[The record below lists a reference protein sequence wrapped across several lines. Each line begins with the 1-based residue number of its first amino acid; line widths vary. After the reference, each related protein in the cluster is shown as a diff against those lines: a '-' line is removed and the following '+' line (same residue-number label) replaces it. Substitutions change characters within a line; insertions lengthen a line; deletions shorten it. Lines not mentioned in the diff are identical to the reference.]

1 MQQQFSLTTNNCSLF
16 KRLVQFNRRCKL
28 VKIPGFLRL
37 ELHFFLL
44 KLELQAVVKSKF
56 TMKCEPP
63 GRQTIIYITET
74 FESFSE
80 RSTYHMYICLIV
92 LPALPKSSMHTI
104 YDLIFTKGI
113 TILQEETS
121 NKYQEEIISFN
132 IKSFPLNLVQFTKAE
147 MFY

>member
-1 MQQQFSLTTNNCSLF
+1 
-16 KRLVQFNRRCKL
+16 
-28 VKIPGFLRL
+28 
-37 ELHFFLL
+37 
-44 KLELQAVVKSKF
+44 
-56 TMKCEPP
+56 MKCEPP

-80 RSTYHMYICLIV
+80 RSTYHIYICLIV
-92 LPALPKSSMHTI
+92 LPALPKSGMHTI
-104 YDLIFTKGI
+104 YDLVFTKGI

-147 MFY
+147 MFYQIEKFILEYFIKIFYNDPSFASDIEKIYSYFTLFH